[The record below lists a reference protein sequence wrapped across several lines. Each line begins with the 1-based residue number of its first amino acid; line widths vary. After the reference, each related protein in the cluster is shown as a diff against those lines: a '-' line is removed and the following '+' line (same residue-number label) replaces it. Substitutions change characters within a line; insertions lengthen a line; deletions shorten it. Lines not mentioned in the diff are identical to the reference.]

1 MYPAN
6 LHLID
11 FSLFSSGF
19 QDSMYSA
26 KFTKKLATVSHFQ
39 NVQSVKATAQN
50 VCYDES
56 LWKICYGVGIHSEN
70 NEYINRKGGEWKK
83 VVGEMG
89 KKWRGKKMNFKC
101 NSLASEE
108 TTGILYAIASQFYM
122 NFSLATA
129 C

>member
-56 LWKICYGVGIHSEN
+56 L
-70 NEYINRKGGEWKK
+70 
-83 VVGEMG
+83 
-89 KKWRGKKMNFKC
+89 
-101 NSLASEE
+101 
-108 TTGILYAIASQFYM
+108 
-122 NFSLATA
+122 
-129 C
+129 